1 MHLIEG
7 LDISS
12 LLKSC
17 NKFEEFR
24 KHLDTEQNKAGS
36 IQAFEFCYE
45 AAWKT
50 MKRFCEKAGKTP
62 YTLKEIFREAAI
74 SGLISDPKKWFKFI
88 EVREFAFHTYEEE
101 NAEKVIAIF
110 DDFADALSDLV
121 KNLEKQCHSRESG
134 NPA

>member
-12 LLKSC
+12 LLKSR

-45 AAWKT
+45 VAWKT
-50 MKRFCEKAGKTP
+50 MKRFCEKAGKSP

-74 SGLISDPKKWFKFI
+74 SGLISDPRKWFKFAEI
-88 EVREFAFHTYEEE
+88 REFTYDLE
-101 NAEKVIAIF
+101 NTEKVIAIF
-110 DDFADALSDLV
+110 DDFSNALSELV
-121 KNLEKQCHSRESG
+121 KNLEKRAEDI
-134 NPA
+134 NVIPA

>member
-12 LLKSC
+12 LLKSR

-45 AAWKT
+45 LSWKT
-50 MKRFCEKAGKTP
+50 MKRFCEKAGKSP
-62 YTLKEIFREAAI
+62 YTLKEIFREAANI
-74 SGLISDPKKWFKFI
+74 GLISDSLKWFKFVEI
-88 EVREFAFHTYEEE
+88 REFAFHTYEEE
-101 NAEKVIAIF
+101 NTEKVIAIF
-110 DDFADALSDLV
+110 DDFSDAVGELV
-121 KNLEKQCHSRESG
+121 ENLEKRKELIL
-134 NPA
+134 